1 MSKRS
6 RGVVALTVAAALGLT
21 ACGGDSGSG
30 GGGGDGEG
38 VETYKLGVA
47 MALSG
52 ANAALGQDFVRFM
65 EYAAEDVNEQYA
77 DEGFQIELVSEDTQ
91 ATAEVGL
98 NALNKLATVE
108 EVPAVFTAWSGVVK
122 AMAPASED
130 LGVALFNVGANSPE
144 LEGAGEN
151 LRNFFPL
158 SSVDIRALATY
169 MAEEE
174 GAETA
179 AVIHVNNATGEG
191 ATQVYEEAFEG
202 AGGEV
207 VAVETIEQ
215 DAVDASSQVAKVLDE
230 NPDTVH
236 VQALLGEFSAIFKA
250 LDEQGYEGQVTTYSG
265 GGEAVAVRDAAGE
278 SMNGVLYSTL
288 QTAAADAPEVVE
300 LVDRFRADHGREP
313 AGISYDVFM
322 YDSIFFYAELIKQL
336 RDNDQEVTGENI
348 LALVDDVQTFENLP
362 LQGSTTFT
370 DDGTVV
376 KPVVIKRVDD
386 ASVNPAEDPEV
397 VTLEAD
403 A

>member
-1 MSKRS
+1 
-6 RGVVALTVAAALGLT
+6 VAVAAALALT
-21 ACGGDSGSG
+21 ACGGESGSG
-30 GGGGDGEG
+30 GGNGEG
-38 VETYKLGVA
+38 EETYRLGVA

-108 EVPAVFTAWSGVVK
+108 EVPAVLTAWSGVVK

-144 LEGAGEN
+144 LEGAGAN

-158 SSVDIRALATY
+158 SSVDVRAMANY
-169 MAEEE
+169 MAEDQ

-179 AVIHVNNATGEG
+179 GIIRVNNATGEG
-191 ATQVYEEAFEG
+191 AAKIYEEAFEE

-215 DAVDASSQVAKVLDE
+215 DAVDASSQVAKVLAED
-230 NPDTVH
+230 PDTVH

-265 GGEAVAVRDAAGE
+265 GGEAVAVREAAGD
-278 SMNGVLYSTL
+278 SMNDVLYTTL
-288 QTAAADAPEVVE
+288 RTADVTSPEVTE
-300 LVDRFRADHGREP
+300 LIDRFREDHGREP

-322 YDSIFFYAELIKQL
+322 YDSIFFYAEIIKQL
-336 RDNDQEVTGENI
+336 RDRDQDVTGENI

-370 DDGTVV
+370 DEGTVI
-376 KPVVIKRVDD
+376 KDVVIKRVEDF
-386 ASVNPAEDPEV
+386 AANPADDPEV
-397 VTLEAD
+397 VTLTAD